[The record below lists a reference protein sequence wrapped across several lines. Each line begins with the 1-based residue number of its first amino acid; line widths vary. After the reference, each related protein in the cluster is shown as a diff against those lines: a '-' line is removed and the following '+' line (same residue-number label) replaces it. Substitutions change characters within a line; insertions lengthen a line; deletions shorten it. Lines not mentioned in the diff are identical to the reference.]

1 MGTAR
6 QQALAGLEGPS
17 TPPPTSLQPSPPRCP
32 QAPGAKVGVGES
44 PTHLILG
51 QEDSSCPSR
60 HGPQEL
66 QCGHARPSWAWE
78 GRAAGGR
85 APREL
90 GCCFDA
96 AQPSQDC
103 SCHRQVEE
111 PQKGTRAQVQPLPT
125 QARPPGMLPR
135 SSPPPTQPR
144 GRRGLALASVTP
156 AKTLTSE
163 QTYLLGATS
172 QSATVCP
179 VAPKTSRLSRVGRCH
194 GNLLTNPWQPCVHS
208 GLCRRD
214 CELAHPRRGSGQPCI
229 RGARGAPA
237 AAPLSTRVL
246 CHLAPGRPVPGL
258 ALEPL
263 QMGEL
268 GSPREDHME
277 RRPRQCLTEKQRK
290 WGTL

>member
-1 MGTAR
+1 MWACQAFLGMG
-6 QQALAGLEGPS
+6 GESCGGPG
-17 TPPPTSLQPSPPRCP
+17 P
-32 QAPGAKVGVGES
+32 PGAGVLLRCRPAQPGLQLSS
-44 PTHLILG
+44 P
-51 QEDSSCPSR
+51 
-60 HGPQEL
+60 
-66 QCGHARPSWAWE
+66 
-78 GRAAGGR
+78 GGR
-85 APREL
+85 ATEGHPCPGAAPAHTGETPW
-90 GCCFDA
+90 DA
-96 AQPSQDC
+96 
-103 SCHRQVEE
+103 
-111 PQKGTRAQVQPLPT
+111 PQKLPSSYPAQGEEGT
-125 QARPPGMLPR
+125 
-135 SSPPPTQPR
+135 
-144 GRRGLALASVTP
+144 GLALASVIP

-163 QTYLLGATS
+163 QTYLLGATN

-277 RRPRQCLTEKQRK
+277 QRPRQCLTEKQRK